1 MSKAIFFLLPI
12 VVAIGFF
19 GVSYYLGSLPY
30 ILQEITN
37 KAQPLINVGH
47 LIYAKWVSIPPIIQR
62 IILSAVTIIPS
73 VLMTFFAWTKGRAMQ
88 KLEQTQQEA
97 TQLSGEAMVA
107 QQQIVSLQN
116 EKQKLENKVTELTQA
131 PQLAVPQKQFNDVV
145 SSYEQKIENMR
156 NQFGMER
163 NMLESEIKDLKEVK
177 VKLKDGK
184 IFVE

>member
-1 MSKAIFFLLPI
+1 MSKITVFLLFCV

-19 GVSYYLGSLPY
+19 GASAYLGSLPY

-37 KAQPLINVGH
+37 GAQPLINFGRS
-47 LIYAKWVSIPPIIQR
+47 IYSGWASLPQAVQS
-62 IILSAVTIIPS
+62 IILAGIPT
-73 VLMTFFAWTKGRAMQ
+73 LFMLFFAWTKSRAMQ
-88 KLEQTQQEA
+88 KLQQTQQEA
-97 TQLSGEAMVA
+97 TQLSGEATVA
-107 QQQIVSLQN
+107 QKQVVSLQT
-116 EKQKLENKVTELTQA
+116 EKQQLENKVTELTQA